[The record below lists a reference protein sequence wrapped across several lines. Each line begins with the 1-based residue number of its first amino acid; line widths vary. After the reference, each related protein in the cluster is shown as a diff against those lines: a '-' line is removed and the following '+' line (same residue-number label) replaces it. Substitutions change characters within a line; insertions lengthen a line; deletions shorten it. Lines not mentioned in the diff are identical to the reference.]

1 VHNCLYLIDIIDNR
15 SHDIQTIE
23 RKKEMN
29 KSCNEWDCVH
39 NKNGVC
45 DTDNCPK
52 MEDVLAIV
60 HGRTEDPTNG

>member
-1 VHNCLYLIDIIDNR
+1 
-15 SHDIQTIE
+15 
-23 RKKEMN
+23 MN
-29 KSCNEWDCVH
+29 ASCNEWDCVH

-52 MEDVLAIV
+52 LEDVLAIV